1 MYYIGGALIHIRKWI
16 FRWMFESSI
25 RNDSLNQGE
34 IVSASDGRYK
44 DFYWACQQYN
54 HVTLKSGDGK
64 YTGDYLVN

>member
-1 MYYIGGALIHIRKWI
+1 
-16 FRWMFESSI
+16 MFESSI

-44 DFYWACQQYN
+44 DFAWACQQYN